1 MSYLV
6 KQQENTISK
15 LLSLAN
21 EAALY
26 HLHAQWR
33 GGISFNWFQGGPGFN
48 TQLLHFFNPFCFYF
62 VSFYYMCYKKYLKI
76 PKNIFICI
84 LPQKYQKYA
93 ISLSLFI
100 YFS

>member
-48 TQLLHFFNPFCFYF
+48 TQLLHFSTLFAFILFLFIICA
-62 VSFYYMCYKKYLKI
+62 I
-76 PKNIFICI
+76 KNI
-84 LPQKYQKYA
+84 
-93 ISLSLFI
+93 
-100 YFS
+100 